1 MTLHV
6 QMISIHLCPGG
17 VDYSLYMTTVTNNK
31 NSPQSLVFFHSPYT
45 ELMKLQFAFLAGR

>member
-1 MTLHV
+1 MTLRV
-6 QMISIHLCPGG
+6 QMISIHLQR

-31 NSPQSLVFFHSPYT
+31 NTQSLVFFPSPYT

>member
-1 MTLHV
+1 MTLRV
-6 QMISIHLCPGG
+6 QMISIHLQQ

-31 NSPQSLVFFHSPYT
+31 NTPQSLVFFPSPYT